1 MESDEPGVLGPMLFL
16 LFVMPPPLLSAG
28 SFWPSII
35 GWRNLNH
42 HLSQDWDGFNQS
54 ASYQRSQTNPQHI
67 RICDGA
73 FDLYFLVD
81 TSENMENNWKEIYTY
96 VNEMVKKYTNPKLRM
111 SFVTY
116 STHGQTLMT
125 LTSDRNTIRRGL
137 TKLQNIVPSGDRNM
151 QEGMKKVNEQLQQVY
166 SRDNKAAS
174 LIVAFTAGDL
184 SPKTIY
190 ETANEA
196 HKARKMGAKIYNVG
210 LKGYSRKQLIQI
222 MEDYGKMY
230 ESKYYDS
237 LDNFVNSLIE
247 NSCLDVMG
255 KETYFVCVE
264 EVYNLGFNTRALQRD
279 RLNEYVC
286 RYNLDDTVV
295 YTKKAINMTN
305 VKLICPG
312 HVFEKAGQ
320 VVVVEYSLNNG
331 VKFQDSTLKV
341 TSRNCRKKSTA
352 SPAAPLLST
361 VAPATTL
368 PAPPHAQTPAPQ
380 PVPPPPR
387 PPTPPPTKPPVPPP
401 PRPPTPPPTKPPVPP
416 PPRPPTPPP
425 TKPPVPPPP
434 RPPTPPPTKPP
445 VPPPPRPPTPP
456 PTKPP
461 VPPPPRPPT
470 PPPTKPPVPPPPR
483 PPTPP
488 PTKPPVPPPPRPPTP
503 PPTKPPVPPP
513 PRPPTPPP
521 TKPPVP
527 PPPRP
532 PTPPP
537 TKPPVPPP
545 PRPPTPPPTKPPVPP
560 PPRPPTP
567 PPTKPP
573 VPPPP
578 RPSTTPPAKPT
589 VPPPR
594 RLPAPPPAQPP
605 ALPAPTM
612 PSPQFTPI
620 INNLYFIALIPAL
633 LMFPLLIWCI
643 WCCKRTIKKSPPVED
658 QKKKPKSCHIQTCPI
673 VIVPC
678 HGCQEDRIQRLE
690 GKLDTLCDF
699 VQNCNQV
706 SLMWHQPRDK
716 GKCLSITP
724 VKPHCA
730 QTPCGPKI
738 CLAASQ
744 ECSPLNSCCSLG
756 QNSPQIW
763 SQPPPRMLPLIP
775 PPTQALRRTTLSLP
789 PP

>member
-125 LTSDRNTIRRGL
+125 LTSDRNTIRKGL
-137 TKLQNIVPSGDRNM
+137 TKLQNIVPSGDINM

-174 LIVAFTAGDL
+174 LIITLTAGKL

-222 MEDYGKMY
+222 IEGYNKMY
-230 ESKYYDS
+230 ESKDYNSMD
-237 LDNFVNSLIE
+237 DFVNSLIE

-255 KETYFVCVE
+255 KETYFVCVK
-264 EVYNLGFNTRALQRD
+264 EVYNLGFNTHALQRD

-286 RYNLDDTVV
+286 RYNLDDTMV
-295 YTKKAINMTN
+295 YTKEATNMTN
-305 VKLICPG
+305 EKLICPG

-320 VVVVEYSLNNG
+320 VVIVDYSLNSG

-341 TSRNCRKKSTA
+341 TSRNCK
-352 SPAAPLLST
+352 
-361 VAPATTL
+361 
-368 PAPPHAQTPAPQ
+368 
-380 PVPPPPR
+380 
-387 PPTPPPTKPPVPPP
+387 
-401 PRPPTPPPTKPPVPP
+401 
-416 PPRPPTPPP
+416 
-425 TKPPVPPPP
+425 
-434 RPPTPPPTKPP
+434 
-445 VPPPPRPPTPP
+445 
-456 PTKPP
+456 
-461 VPPPPRPPT
+461 
-470 PPPTKPPVPPPPR
+470 
-483 PPTPP
+483 
-488 PTKPPVPPPPRPPTP
+488 
-503 PPTKPPVPPP
+503 
-513 PRPPTPPP
+513 
-521 TKPPVP
+521 
-527 PPPRP
+527 
-532 PTPPP
+532 
-537 TKPPVPPP
+537 
-545 PRPPTPPPTKPPVPP
+545 
-560 PPRPPTP
+560 
-567 PPTKPP
+567 
-573 VPPPP
+573 
-578 RPSTTPPAKPT
+578 
-589 VPPPR
+589 
-594 RLPAPPPAQPP
+594 
-605 ALPAPTM
+605 
-612 PSPQFTPI
+612 
-620 INNLYFIALIPAL
+620 
-633 LMFPLLIWCI
+633 
-643 WCCKRTIKKSPPVED
+643 IKKSPPVQD
-658 QKKKPKSCHIQTCPI
+658 QKKKPKTCHIQTCPT

-678 HGCQEDRIQRLE
+678 YGCQEDRIQWVE

-763 SQPPPRMLPLIP
+763 SQPSPRMLPLIP
-775 PPTQALRRTTLSLP
+775 PPTQALHRTTLSLP